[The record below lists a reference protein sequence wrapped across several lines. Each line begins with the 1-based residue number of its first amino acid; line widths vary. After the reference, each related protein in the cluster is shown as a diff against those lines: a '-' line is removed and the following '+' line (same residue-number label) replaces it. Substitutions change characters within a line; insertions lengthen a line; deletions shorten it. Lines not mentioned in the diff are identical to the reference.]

1 MNVSVRCNVKNVKP
15 VQRDFSIDYIAGTPE
30 MHLQIYEFEQ
40 LPMCETG
47 MRYEAVMV
55 GGAPLIKEYLRF
67 DELDT
72 TLGLGYRQIHFKT
85 PKDVKMKEF
94 NIIVRGIVDEDKD
107 IGQVTTFGILKITIR
122 VIVSEKFVQTEYP
135 SLYLTV

>member
-15 VQRDFSIDYIAGTPE
+15 AQRDMTIDYIAGTPE

-40 LPMCETG
+40 LPVCETG
-47 MRYEAVMV
+47 MRYEAFMQ
-55 GGAPLIKEYLRF
+55 GGGPLIKDYLRF

-85 PKDVKMKEF
+85 PKDVKIKEF
-94 NIIVRGIVDEDKD
+94 TVIVKGIVDQDSD
-107 IGQVTTFGILKITIR
+107 IGQVMTYGILKINFR
-122 VIVSEKFVQTEYP
+122 VTVSEKFV
-135 SLYLTV
+135 